1 MATGFEQYPELYGS
15 RQWRNLRA
23 SVLSE
28 EPLCR
33 TCDQQGRVT
42 VATVVDHIKEHKGDV
57 TLFYDR
63 DNLQPLCASCHSG
76 VKRVA
81 DRHGYS
87 QACDINGLPLDDSH
101 PWGKK

>member
-1 MATGFEQYPELYGS
+1 MATGYEQYPELYGS

-33 TCDQQGRVT
+33 MCDQQGRVT
-42 VATVVDHIKEHKGDV
+42 AATIVDHIKEHKGNRE
-57 TLFYDR
+57 LFFDR
-63 DNLQPLCASCHSG
+63 ENLQPLCATCHSG
-76 VKRVA
+76 RKRMQ

-87 QACDINGLPLDDSH
+87 AACDQDGLPLDEGH
-101 PWGKK
+101 PCLS